1 MMRGL
6 IGKKVGMTRIFD
18 ENGHII
24 PITVL
29 EAGPCVVT
37 QIKTIKKDGYDA
49 VQVGYKERK
58 VKHTNKPLQG
68 HFDKASVSPKKILA
82 EFEKVPSFN
91 YKTGQLFNAGL
102 FKNGDFVNITGTS
115 KGHGFSGV
123 IKRHNFSLQRKT
135 HGMGDT
141 ARHGGSIGAAS
152 YPSRVFPGKKMP
164 GHYGNV
170 KVTVKNLQ
178 VIKVDQEKNQL
189 LVKGSVPGAKNRI
202 VIICR

>member
-37 QIKTIKKDGYDA
+37 QVKTIGKDGDEA

-58 VKHTNKPLQG
+58 AKHTNKPLQG

>member
-1 MMRGL
+1 MRGL

-68 HFDKASVSPKKILA
+68 HFDKASVSPKKLLA

>member
-1 MMRGL
+1 MRGL

-37 QIKTIKKDGYDA
+37 QVKTIEKDGYEA

-58 VKHTNKPLQG
+58 AKHTNKPLQG

-91 YKTGQLFNAGL
+91 YTTGQLFNAGL
-102 FKNGDFVNITGTS
+102 FKNGDIVNITGTS

-170 KVTVKNLQ
+170 KVTVKNLR
-178 VIKVDQEKNQL
+178 VIKVDQGKNQL

>member
-6 IGKKVGMTRIFD
+6 VGRKIGMTRIFD
-18 ENGHII
+18 ARGDAI
-24 PITVL
+24 PVTLL

-37 QIKTIKKDGYDA
+37 QIKTNTTDGYEA
-49 VQVGYKERK
+49 IQVGYKDRK
-58 VKHTNKPLQG
+58 EKHTNKPLQG
-68 HFDKASVSPKKILA
+68 HFDKALVSPKAILA
-82 EFEKVPSFN
+82 EFQKVPSFD
-91 YKTGQLFNAGL
+91 YKNGQVFDSNL
-102 FKNGDFVNITGTS
+102 FKIGEYVKITGNS

-141 ARHGGSIGAAS
+141 ARHGGSVGAAS

-170 KVTVKNLQ
+170 KVTIKNLQ
-178 VIKVDQEKNQL
+178 IVKIDYEKNQL
-189 LVKGSVPGAKNRI
+189 FVKGSVPGPNNA
-202 VIICR
+202 IITIHR